1 MKQLI
6 SNSPLNDINQNVF
19 VTKEKR
25 IDVQNIVIWPK
36 QPSNKG
42 GTKRKRESLPSVLT
56 SSKWQQIQRDKENL
70 KIQAEEEKK
79 MKKQK
84 REENKLMKEELK
96 KTKVNKVKKKKEIK
110 RRNYRS
116 TEFSESSDEN

>member
-1 MKQLI
+1 M
-6 SNSPLNDINQNVF
+6 
-19 VTKEKR
+19 
-25 IDVQNIVIWPK
+25 IWPK

-42 GTKRKRESLPSVLT
+42 GTKRKRESLP

-96 KTKVNKVKKKKEIK
+96 KKKEIK